1 MSRPYQLSVQTM
13 KKAEL
18 VFVPMPGIGHLVS
31 TVGVAKLLVDL
42 NSNLFVT
49 VLIIKPPY
57 DPNLTAYVDS
67 LIADTDSIST
77 HIKFINLPQ
86 DKTQQGIPLN
96 KFITTIIQSQG
107 PHIKEAVAKIVHFS
121 SSVPDSPRLAGF
133 VLDFFLTALVDLANE
148 FGVASYVFYTS
159 SAASLGFQFYMQAL
173 HDEQN
178 VDIVKLKGSDAEF
191 TIPSYFN
198 PISAKFFPT
207 IMFKPET
214 STIMHNVSRELR
226 KVKGIMVN
234 TFSELESHAVNSLTD
249 GKYPAVYPVGPI
261 LNLKGASGVHQNS
274 YIMKWLDEQP
284 LSSVVFLCFG
294 SMGSFGGDQAEEIA
308 RALEQSGHRFLWSL
322 RQPSVEG
329 MMLSPTDYENVA
341 EVLPE
346 GFLER
351 TATIGKIIGWAPQV
365 AILGHPAIGGFVS
378 HCGWNSTLE
387 SIWFGVPMATWPLY
401 AEQQLN
407 AFQMVMEL
415 GLGVEIT
422 WTYETMEIVSA
433 ENIERG
439 IRCLME
445 QDSDVRNRAKEM
457 SKQSRKAL
465 MEGGSSH
472 SMLCRFI
479 NDVIDNMP

>member
-1 MSRPYQLSVQTM
+1 M

-18 VFVPMPGIGHLVS
+18 VFVPMPGMGHLVS
-31 TVGVAKLLVDL
+31 TVAVAKLLVDL
-42 NSNLFVT
+42 NSNLSIT

-67 LIADTDSIST
+67 LIADTDTIST
-77 HIKFINLPQ
+77 RIKFINLPQ
-86 DKTQQGIPLN
+86 DETLQGIRPN
-96 KFITTIIQSQG
+96 KFMTTVIQSQR
-107 PHIKEAVAKIVHFS
+107 PHIKEAVAKIVHYS
-121 SSVPDSPRLAGF
+121 SCVPDSPRLAGL
-133 VLDFFLTALVDLANE
+133 VLDMFFTALVDLANE
-148 FGVASYVFYTS
+148 FGVPSYVFYTS
-159 SAASLGFQFYMQAL
+159 SAAFLGFQFYMQAL

-178 VDIVKLKGSDAEF
+178 VDITMLKGSDAEF
-191 TIPSYFN
+191 TIPSYVN
-198 PISAKFFPT
+198 PVSAKFFPT
-207 IMFKPET
+207 VMLKPET
-214 STIMHNVSRELR
+214 VTMFHDMSRELR
-226 KVKGIMVN
+226 RVKGIMVN
-234 TFSELESHAVNSLTD
+234 TFSELEYYAVDSLSD
-249 GKYPAVYPVGPI
+249 GNYPAVYPVGPI
-261 LNLKGASGVHQNS
+261 LNLKSASGVHKNS
-274 YIMKWLDEQP
+274 DIMKWLDEQP

-294 SMGSFGGDQAEEIA
+294 SRGSFGGDQVKEIA
-308 RALEQSGHRFLWSL
+308 SALEQSGHRFLWSL
-322 RQPSVEG
+322 RQPPVED
-329 MMLSPTDYENVA
+329 MMLCPTDYENVA

-365 AILGHPAIGGFVS
+365 SILDHPAIGGFVS

-401 AEQQLN
+401 AEQQQN

-415 GLGVEIT
+415 GLGVEIKMDYRQDF
-422 WTYETMEIVSA
+422 WFIDEVMEIVSA

-445 QDSDVRNRAKEM
+445 HDSDVRNRAKEM
-457 SKQSRKAL
+457 SEHSRKAL
-465 MEGGSSH
+465 MDGGSSH